1 MILPALLALAL
12 AAPGAG
18 ALALVWLIGAWAIVA
33 GVLTV
38 ALALKLRKITS

>member
-1 MILPALLALAL
+1 MHATLRLLTLP
-12 AAPGAG
+12 